1 MAEMDW
7 GIELHGNV
15 EDGQV
20 DAFGARARKLN
31 GDKLSA
37 ALPVCPKCGR
47 SSWHPCLMHSNE
59 HDDRY
64 LAAVHRDCVLRMAR
78 RANVPERAEVVTM
91 WGGIHPEAA
100 CEPCQKAVMN
110 LVNYEFHVAACEA
123 GDRRRIEAA

>member
-7 GIELHGNV
+7 GMELHGNV
-15 EDGQV
+15 EDGHI
-20 DAFGARARKLN
+20 DAFGARARPLN

-37 ALPVCPKCGR
+37 AVPVCPKCGR
-47 SSWHPCLMHSNE
+47 SSWRPCLTHA
-59 HDDRY
+59 DGRY
-64 LAAVHRDCVLRMAR
+64 LAPVHRECVVRMAR
-78 RANVPERAEVVTM
+78 RGNIPDRAEVVTI

-110 LVNYEFHVAACEA
+110 LVNYVFHVAACEA